1 LKEKEKTSIVTV
13 VSLEPCSRCERW
25 IVMQRTDSS
34 TVELIP
40 LVGVTRAG
48 IDVIRTH
55 GWRWMLELSGL
66 LEIEEKKVTGGK
78 TKRSKK

>member
-1 LKEKEKTSIVTV
+1 
-13 VSLEPCSRCERW
+13 
-25 IVMQRTDSS
+25 MQRTDSS

-48 IDVIRTH
+48 INVIRTH